1 MLWPPRDGEITD
13 EDLERL
19 YDYPAGLD
27 RPWVQV
33 NFVSSVDGAVSV
45 AGRSAGLGNE
55 ADRAVFMLGRDLCDV
70 VLVGAGTALV
80 EGYQGIKAGE
90 VRASR
95 RARLGLAPVP
105 PIAVVTGRCSIE
117 PTSALL
123 TAATV
128 PPIILTTRAAPRE
141 RRDALAAA
149 GADVVVAGEQTVALD
164 LALAALRERGLLR
177 VDCEGGPKVF
187 GALIDADLVDVL
199 CVTFS
204 PLLAGGDAGRIS
216 NGPLPPS
223 PRSMELASV
232 LHHDSALLLRYRK
245 VTPDPVTWSTSPR

>member
-13 EDLERL
+13 DELERL
-19 YDYPAGLD
+19 YDYPEGLD

-45 AGRSAGLGNE
+45 AGRSEGLGND
-55 ADRAVFMLGRDLCDV
+55 ADHKVFMLGRDLCDV
-70 VLVGAGTALV
+70 VLVGAGTVLV
-80 EGYQGIKAGE
+80 EGYQGVKAGE

-105 PIAVVTGRCSIE
+105 PIAVVTGRCSIA
-117 PTSALL
+117 PTSPLL
-123 TAATV
+123 TSTSV
-128 PPIILTTRAAPRE
+128 PPIILTTRAAPKE

-149 GADVVVAGEQTVALD
+149 GADVVVAGEETVAMD
-164 LALAALRERGLLR
+164 LALAALDERGLRR
-177 VDCEGGPKVF
+177 VDCEGGPHVF

-204 PLLAGGDAGRIS
+204 PLLASGDAGRIAV
-216 NGPLPPS
+216 GPLPPT
-223 PRSMELASV
+223 PRSLALDSV
-232 LHHDSALLLRYRK
+232 LHHESALLLRYRK
-245 VTPDPVTWSTSPR
+245 VTPDPVTHGASPA

>member
-1 MLWPPRDGEITD
+1 MLWPPRAGEVTD
-13 EDLERL
+13 EELERL

-33 NFVSSVDGAVSV
+33 NFVSSLDGAVSV
-45 AGRSAGLGNE
+45 AGRSEGLGND
-55 ADRAVFMLGRDLCDV
+55 ADRRVFMLGRDLCDV

-80 EGYQGIKAGE
+80 EGYHGVKAGE

-117 PTSALL
+117 PTSTLL
-123 TAATV
+123 TSTAV
-128 PPIILTTRAAPRE
+128 PPIVLTTRAAPRE

-149 GADVVVAGEQTVALD
+149 GADVVVAGEETVAMD
-164 LALAALRERGLLR
+164 LALRALDERGLRR
-177 VDCEGGPKVF
+177 VDCEGGPRVF

-199 CVTFS
+199 CVTYS
-204 PLLAGGDAGRIS
+204 PLLAGGDAGRIAV
-216 NGPLPPS
+216 GPLPPS
-223 PRSMELASV
+223 PRSLELESV
-232 LHHDSALLLRYRK
+232 LHHDSALLLRYRRA
-245 VTPDPVTWSTSPR
+245 THDPVTGSARPA

>member
-1 MLWPPRDGEITD
+1 MLWPPRAGEITD
-13 EDLERL
+13 DELEQL
-19 YDYPAGLD
+19 YDYPDGLD

-55 ADRAVFMLGRDLCDV
+55 ADRKVFMLGRDLCDV

-80 EGYQGIKAGE
+80 EGYHGVKAGE

-117 PTSALL
+117 PTSTLL
-123 TAATV
+123 TSTSV
-128 PPIILTTRAAPRE
+128 PPIVLTTAAAPRE
-141 RRDALAAA
+141 RRDALLAA
-149 GADVVVAGEQTVALD
+149 GADVVVVGEESVSMD
-164 LALAALRERGLLR
+164 LALAALDERGLRR
-177 VDCEGGPKVF
+177 VDCEGGPRVL

-204 PLLAGGDAGRIS
+204 PLLAGGDAGRIAT
-216 NGPLPPS
+216 GPLPPA
-223 PRSMELASV
+223 PRSLELRSV
-232 LHHDSALLLRYRK
+232 LHHESALLLRYGK
-245 VTPDPVTWSTSPR
+245 VTPDPVTQATSPA

>member
-1 MLWPPRDGEITD
+1 MLWPPRAGEITD
-13 EDLERL
+13 DELERL
-19 YDYPAGLD
+19 YDYPGGLD

-45 AGRSAGLGNE
+45 AGRSEGLGND
-55 ADRAVFMLGRDLCDV
+55 ADRKVFMLGRDLCDV

-80 EGYQGIKAGE
+80 EGYHGVKAGE

-105 PIAVVTGRCSIE
+105 PVAVVTGRCSIE
-117 PTSALL
+117 PTSTLL
-123 TAATV
+123 TSTSV
-128 PPIILTTRAAPRE
+128 PPIILTTRAAPEE
-141 RRDALAAA
+141 RRAALAAA
-149 GADVVVAGEQTVALD
+149 GADVVVAGEETVAMD
-164 LALAALRERGLLR
+164 LALAALDERGLRR
-177 VDCEGGPKVF
+177 VDCEGGPHVL

-204 PLLAGGDAGRIS
+204 PLLAGGDAGRIAV
-216 NGPLPPS
+216 GPLPPA
-223 PRSMELASV
+223 PRSMELESV

-245 VTPDPVTWSTSPR
+245 VTPDPVTPGTSAP